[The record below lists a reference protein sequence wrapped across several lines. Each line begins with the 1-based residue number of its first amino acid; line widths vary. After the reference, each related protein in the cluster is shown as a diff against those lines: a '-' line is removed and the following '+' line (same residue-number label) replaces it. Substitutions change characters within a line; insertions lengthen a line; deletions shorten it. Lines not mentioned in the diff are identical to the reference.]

1 MKTLFPLRL
10 APLALALA
18 LALLGSGAA
27 QAQACLDNRQIQEAV
42 ASGQI
47 MSLDAVLASAGI
59 DGSAKVLNVAVCDEG
74 GRLVYHIGVLAA
86 SGEAQNLVLSAQ

>member
-1 MKTLFPLRL
+1 MKTRSPLRL

-47 MSLDAVLASAGI
+47 MSLDAVLAAAGI
-59 DGSAKVLNVAVCDEG
+59 DGSAKILNVAVCDEG
-74 GRLVYHIGVLAA
+74 GRLVYRIGVLAA